1 MLNLIQYLQRTQI
14 FHFLKQYGDSQKTQI
29 IYKLRQWKSLTN
41 QFNKNYL
48 NIFNKWYVAVH
59 IPFLLQTTLLKE
71 SNIYTAIL
79 LNYKI
84 KNILKICIC

>member
-41 QFNKNYL
+41 LFNKNYL
-48 NIFNKWYVAVH
+48 NIFNK
-59 IPFLLQTTLLKE
+59 
-71 SNIYTAIL
+71 
-79 LNYKI
+79 
-84 KNILKICIC
+84 